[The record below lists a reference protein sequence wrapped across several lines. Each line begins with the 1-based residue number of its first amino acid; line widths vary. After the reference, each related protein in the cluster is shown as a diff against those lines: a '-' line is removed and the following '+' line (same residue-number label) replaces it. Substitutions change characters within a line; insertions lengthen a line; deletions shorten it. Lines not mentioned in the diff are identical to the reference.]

1 MMDFSMKTEDHNQ
14 KDNQQKS
21 SGSSEDQQK
30 GVGKNRGSILNKLI
44 FFICCSVIGFV
55 GINFIACNFMV
66 PGTINK
72 ANVKGELKNPPP
84 LDCKESERRG
94 YETLLTILTTVI
106 ALRTKLE
113 D

>member
-1 MMDFSMKTEDHNQ
+1 MKEEDLNQ

-21 SGSSEDQQK
+21 SDSSEDQQK
-30 GVGKNRGSILNKLI
+30 EVGKKHGSILNKLI
-44 FFICCSVIGFV
+44 FIICCAVVGFV
-55 GINFIACNFMV
+55 GMNFVACNFML
-66 PGTINK
+66 PGSMNE
-72 ANVKGELKNPPP
+72 ANAKGELQNPPP

-106 ALRTKLE
+106 ALRTRVE

>member
-1 MMDFSMKTEDHNQ
+1 MKDADHNQ
-14 KDNQQKS
+14 ENNSQKS

-30 GVGKNRGSILNKLI
+30 EVGKNRGSILNKLI
-44 FFICCSVIGFV
+44 FVICCSVVIFV
-55 GINFIACNFMV
+55 GLNFVACNFML
-66 PGTINK
+66 PGSMNE
-72 ANVKGELKNPPP
+72 ANVKGELENPPP

-94 YETLLTILTTVI
+94 YETLLAILTTVI

>member
-1 MMDFSMKTEDHNQ
+1 MPEEFHQ
-14 KDNQQKS
+14 KDNSQNS
-21 SGSSEDQQK
+21 SDSSEDQQK
-30 GVGKNRGSILNKLI
+30 KVEKKHGSILNKLI
-44 FFICCSVIGFV
+44 FIICCAVIVFV
-55 GINFIACNFMV
+55 GVNFVACNFMV

-106 ALRTKLE
+106 ALRTRVE
-113 D
+113 DSD

>member
-1 MMDFSMKTEDHNQ
+1 MKEEDLNQ

-21 SGSSEDQQK
+21 SGSSDDQQK
-30 GVGKNRGSILNKLI
+30 EVRKKGSILNKLI
-44 FFICCSVIGFV
+44 FIVCCSIIGFV
-55 GINFIACNFMV
+55 GVNFIACNFMV

-106 ALRTKLE
+106 ALRTRVE
-113 D
+113 DSD

>member
-1 MMDFSMKTEDHNQ
+1 MPEESPQEHNS
-14 KDNQQKS
+14 QKS

-30 GVGKNRGSILNKLI
+30 EVGKKHGSILNKLI
-44 FFICCSVIGFV
+44 LVICCSVIGFV
-55 GINFIACNFMV
+55 GMNFVACNFML
-66 PGTINK
+66 PGSMNE
-72 ANVKGELKNPPP
+72 ANAKGELQNPPP

-106 ALRTKLE
+106 ALRTKVE